1 MFRNEHAL
9 KTIPLHTEYLLFWR
23 YIIHI
28 QDAQPFPH
36 LLCHLSEQTHL
47 GSVEH
52 DLIALD

>member
-9 KTIPLHTEYLLFWR
+9 KQFPTEYLLFEALSA
-23 YIIHI
+23 YS
-28 QDAQPFPH
+28 DAQPFPH